1 MVLRE
6 IEIEIE
12 TIFGTSMIQAKNLN
26 RCKGLSESQWNP
38 KGAPI
43 LRKNQ
48 P

>member
-26 RCKGLSESQWNP
+26 RCKGLSESCRNLE
-38 KGAPI
+38 KGSGFM
-43 LRKNQ
+43 
-48 P
+48 